1 MVKLPRS
8 VQLKMY
14 RQELLDHEN
23 DLEDTD
29 LFHALLLKGK
39 QLHSINDYQFHYWEE
54 SCKMRF
60 PSHAGLARIMV
71 LHYLEKKTD
80 EAIRSAERWEKFLAV
95 SKRMLSWLMKVVFA
109 FAFFFVTLQYAR
121 WAINTDHPFLVLSP
135 VFFLYALFIWYR
147 APNEKD

>member
-1 MVKLPRS
+1 MIKLPRS

-54 SCKMRF
+54 SCKMQF

-71 LHYLEKKTD
+71 LHFLEKKTD
-80 EAIRSAERWEKFLAV
+80 EAIGIAERWEKIV
-95 SKRMLSWLMKVVFA
+95 RGSKRGFLFLPKLLIGIGAFILSVE
-109 FAFFFVTLQYAR
+109 YAR
-121 WAINTDHPFLVLSP
+121 WALCTTHPFVVLSP
-135 VFFLYALFIWYR
+135 VFFLYALAIWYR
-147 APNEKD
+147 HPNEKD